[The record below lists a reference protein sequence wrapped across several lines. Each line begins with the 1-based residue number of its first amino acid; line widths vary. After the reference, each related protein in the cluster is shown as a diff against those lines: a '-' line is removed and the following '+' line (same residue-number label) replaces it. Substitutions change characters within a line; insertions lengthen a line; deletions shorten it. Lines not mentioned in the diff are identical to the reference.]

1 MTWLTVLTFLKG
13 PVARYLAIGLVAV
26 FLVLGLR
33 SHWISAGVKQEQ
45 AAEAK
50 RLEKAKVKVAKR
62 EVKADKITEAVKT
75 DNVKAK
81 AQIEYRTKLLV
92 KEVPVYVTP
101 AADDR
106 CVIPTGFV
114 RLHDAAASGG
124 AAGLPGAASG
134 PLDAPSGVELSA
146 VGSTLVVN
154 YGAALAWRAE
164 ALTWRTWYAQQKA
177 AWDKP

>member
-1 MTWLTVLTFLKG
+1 MNWLSVLTFLKG

-33 SHWISAGVKQEQ
+33 SHWITAGVKQEQ

-50 RLEKAKVKVAKR
+50 RLEKAKVKVVKR

-81 AQIEYRTKLLV
+81 AKIEYRTKLLV

-106 CVIPTGFV
+106 CVVPLGFV
-114 RLHDAAASGG
+114 RLHDQAASGG
-124 AAGLPGAASG
+124 PPSLSQAPGG
-134 PLDAPSGVELSA
+134 PLDAPSGIPLSDA
-146 VGSTLVVN
+146 LSTVIGN
-154 YGAALAWRAE
+154 YGVAFEWREEAMAWR
-164 ALTWRTWYAQQKA
+164 RWYAEQSVEWA
-177 AWDKP
+177 KP

>member
-1 MTWLTVLTFLKG
+1 MIPLPVLDFLKS
-13 PVARYLAIGLVAV
+13 PLARYIGLGLLCLA
-26 FLVLGLR
+26 LVLGLR
-33 SHWISAGVKQEQ
+33 HHWVGVGVKQEQ

-50 RLEKAKVKVAKR
+50 RLEKAKVKVGKR

-106 CVIPTGFV
+106 CIVPLGFV
-114 RLHDAAASGG
+114 RLHDQTASGG
-124 AAGLPGAASG
+124 PPSLSQAPGG
-134 PLDAPSGVELSA
+134 PLDAPSGIPLSDA
-146 VGSTLVVN
+146 LSTVIGN
-154 YGAALAWRAE
+154 YGVAFEWREEAMAWR
-164 ALTWRTWYAQQKA
+164 RWYAEQSA
-177 AWDKP
+177 EWAKP